1 MQLVKMI
8 IFAIFATLTFAVCSS
23 PNAQEPRE
31 TALDTEVIP
40 PGATSVPFDRI
51 EWSITP
57 VSGIRDRRR
66 LVIRDA
72 EDWSSYWDE
81 LHATLIPTPQPPA
94 LDFSG
99 RMVIA
104 ATLGRRATGGHTVTI
119 TEVFQNGEDLFVVV
133 LETSPGPGCLTT
145 QALGAPAV
153 AVSVPRIGGE
163 VTFVEQTETLDCQ

>member
-1 MQLVKMI
+1 MQHVKMI

-51 EWSITP
+51 EGASTP

-66 LVIRDA
+66 LVIRES
-72 EDWSSYWDE
+72 EDWSAFWHE
-81 LHATLIPTPQPPA
+81 LHETLVPTPQPPA

-104 ATLGRRATGGHTVTI
+104 ATLGLRPTGGHTITI
-119 TEVFQNGEDLFVVV
+119 TEIFQSDENLFVIV
-133 LETSPGPGCLTT
+133 LETSPGSGCLTT
-145 QALGAPAV
+145 QALGAPAL
-153 AVSVPRIGGE
+153 AVSVPRIDGE
-163 VTFVEQTETLDCQ
+163 VTFVEQTETVDCQ